1 MYAKNMYGTVG
12 TVRTLAHVNL
22 FQKRGSKIKLSSSVQ
37 GIGNI
42 IVFFNV
48 KYCHRDIQ
56 YLRGWSLPGRCIPT
70 PKKKGRII
78 QPVIRCMHPIT
89 KRVQDF
95 RHLWFNLLKS

>member
-1 MYAKNMYGTVG
+1 MRKIC

-56 YLRGWSLPGRCIPT
+56 YLRGWSLPGRCIRPT

-78 QPVIRCMHPIT
+78 QPVIRCMHPIGKSVLT